1 MGLISRVSSRTYRKS
16 LLNSRRLKD
25 ELCTSIRNLSRL
37 GDQPTGD
44 QRCTTRANRT
54 RTSRQMSPHL
64 SVYQWSV
71 PMSISGA
78 YRVTSVFPLS
88 AVVLLT
94 PLVYE
99 AGLLTT
105 GDWDPAQ
112 SIIAYSAE
120 SRANYNLDHVS
131 LMMKKALLVSP
142 LVFHMVNGCRH
153 IRWDQWAIGIR
164 HLEDVYKSGN
174 IVLAVT
180 LALSVIFTV
189 AHW

>member
-1 MGLISRVSSRTYRKS
+1 MNSALRFTVSRGLATSQRIEKGV
-16 LLNSRRLKD
+16 RLA
-25 ELCTSIRNLSRL
+25 
-37 GDQPTGD
+37 PTAQEQVD
-44 QRCTTRANRT
+44 SWIHTNKVDVKRP
-54 RTSRQMSPHL
+54 MSPHL
-64 SVYQWSV
+64 SVYKWSI

-78 YRVTSVFPLS
+78 YRVTSVVPLS
-88 AVVLLT
+88 AAVLLT

-99 AGLLTT
+99 AQLLSS
-105 GDWDPAQ
+105 GNWDPAQ
-112 SIIAYSAE
+112 SIVAHSAE
-120 SRANYNLDHVS
+120 ARANYDLSHLS
-131 LMMKKALLVSP
+131 LMVKKALLVSP